1 MKGNFFGSVND
12 RKPDRWNRDSEA
24 GRMLKSMIENGDI
37 DPSDPPKAIWDAYPI
52 FQQYDLAKFRAALNK
67 MKAELGVNVRIKKGD
82 GDDDDNNGGVGGA
95 GGRFASVGGYQG
107 AGSNNVGGTG
117 NVIGEEVGHKCGWMP
132 IHTVF
137 EWCDVELRDR
147 LTLLVVMPGGVNEK
161 YSLAVVGGGTKV
173 EISVMWP
180 QMMVDCDVLHE
191 PFKTKMLETSKVQGL
206 DATWADYLQR
216 LQQFKIHIN
225 GLERKLDRFESK
237 CCIEL
242 PKTVHAHQIETNA
255 IGRKDGTR
263 LLYINLVCECTDSNK
278 QKGKDFFIV

>member
-1 MKGNFFGSVND
+1 
-12 RKPDRWNRDSEA
+12 
-24 GRMLKSMIENGDI
+24 
-37 DPSDPPKAIWDAYPI
+37 
-52 FQQYDLAKFRAALNK
+52 
-67 MKAELGVNVRIKKGD
+67 
-82 GDDDDNNGGVGGA
+82 
-95 GGRFASVGGYQG
+95 
-107 AGSNNVGGTG
+107 
-117 NVIGEEVGHKCGWMP
+117 
-132 IHTVF
+132 
-137 EWCDVELRDR
+137 
-147 LTLLVVMPGGVNEK
+147 
-161 YSLAVVGGGTKV
+161 
-173 EISVMWP
+173 
-180 QMMVDCDVLHE
+180 
-191 PFKTKMLETSKVQGL
+191 MLETSKVQGL